1 MQHRCGKLTKADN
14 ETKIAS
20 FWNIDLEKISL
31 MDKLANEEVLAEVHE
46 PRSMLNTRAVK
57 QLISLLAL
65 IAWLI
70 F

>member
-1 MQHRCGKLTKADN
+1 M
-14 ETKIAS
+14 
-20 FWNIDLEKISL
+20 DLKKISL

-65 IAWLI
+65 IA
-70 F
+70 